1 MILMASPPHYRQ
13 RARRIAAYGSRYY
26 RRMTSIKRAM
36 FRLFLLSGLL
46 AGACQVAA
54 APRSEL
60 VPGGI
65 ARVEIAPADTPRP
78 EVHLGDAR
86 VLVRLEGTHWA
97 AWVGLPLDL
106 APGELAL
113 RIDHGG
119 TTRTHTLQV
128 EDKAYPVQHL
138 KVKNRRMVNPNPD
151 DLLRIKKETATQLEV
166 KTLFRDTEAPA
177 IDFITPAT
185 GPRSSLFGLRR
196 TFNGEPRAPHR
207 GLDIAAP
214 RGAPVVAPADGV
226 VTHVGDFFFNGKTVF
241 VDHGQGLISM
251 FCHLDRIDVEAGE
264 AVAQGKALGVVGM
277 TGRVTGPHLH
287 WSVFLNATPVDPA
300 LFLAP

>member
-1 MILMASPPHYRQ
+1 
-13 RARRIAAYGSRYY
+13 
-26 RRMTSIKRAM
+26 M

-46 AGACQVAA
+46 LSATLVAA

-60 VPGGI
+60 IPGGI
-65 ARVEIAPADTPRP
+65 ARVEIAPAETPRP
-78 EVHLGDAR
+78 KVRLGDAR

-97 AWVGLPLDL
+97 AWVGLPLDMT
-106 APGELAL
+106 PGNHTISIEQ
-113 RIDHGG
+113 GG

-128 EDKAYPVQHL
+128 KAKDYPVQHL
-138 KVKNRRMVNPNPD
+138 KVKNRRMVNPDPE
-151 DLLRIKKETATQLEV
+151 DLVRINKESATQKEV
-166 KTLFRDTEAPA
+166 KTLFRETDAPA
-177 IDFITPAT
+177 IDFITPTT
-185 GPRSSLFGLRR
+185 GRHSSLFGLRR

-226 VTHVGDFFFNGKTVF
+226 VTHVGNFFFNGNTVF

-251 FCHLDRIDVEAGE
+251 FCHLDRIDVAAGE

-300 LFLAP
+300 LFLSP